1 MSEIDRSEAEENIRP
16 EQHEGSW
23 ISSAS
28 YLRGLKFSQENEIV
42 RANMKKGECKGD
54 HQGHLCVL
62 ASNDRIDEIREL
74 TRNPEYICFN
84 CGRVADCD
92 DNLCN
97 PMSLKD

>member
-42 RANMKKGECKGD
+42 RADMKKGECKGD

-62 ASNDRIDEIREL
+62 ASNDRIDEIKEL